1 MAKIKY
7 SNSELDEQINALKA
21 EQEKGVSLA
30 KIELANSLIDIAK
43 NEPNNAKKMLDQIS
57 KLDEKTQSFLQKEIK
72 ALERVARQKQQG
84 QGQDY
89 AHH

>member
-1 MAKIKY
+1 
-7 SNSELDEQINALKA
+7 
-21 EQEKGVSLA
+21 
-30 KIELANSLIDIAK
+30 
-43 NEPNNAKKMLDQIS
+43 MLDQIS

-89 AHH
+89 ADS